1 MSHFVSPRS
10 NNVGR
15 SSGLRG
21 RGISGERAAAIRA
34 RFGLLGV
41 LLVALYN
48 LLVCACARY
57 EVEVVGD
64 LPQAQELARLE
75 AAGDQ
80 EGIQQLLKGMIKIKQ
95 DRDDVNF
102 FFRQLLKKG
111 AKVTPGAPAAAGA
124 AAT

>member
-1 MSHFVSPRS
+1 
-10 NNVGR
+10 
-15 SSGLRG
+15 
-21 RGISGERAAAIRA
+21 
-34 RFGLLGV
+34 
-41 LLVALYN
+41 
-48 LLVCACARY
+48 
-57 EVEVVGD
+57 VVGD

-111 AKVTPGAPAAAGA
+111 PKVAPGASAAAGA